1 MSGLYVL
8 LTIVRR
14 TDAKEYEEFYKKH
27 GISVLFLLQVI
38 NSAEFFV
45 TDYSYRRGDRAF

>member
-27 GISVLFLLQVI
+27 GISVTYSTNCNGTAHEKTLALLG
-38 NSAEFFV
+38 
-45 TDYSYRRGDRAF
+45 YRKK